1 MKKFHFE
8 AEIAFPKFSEVRDT
22 VKIPKRSDLMIGCN
36 IHKRRL
42 LELIIKEKIDGCIID
57 PFNQMTNDYSTV
69 GGRDDKYLEAVLG
82 EFDRFAN
89 LNQVFLSLW
98 RTRK

>member
-22 VKIPKRSDLMIGCN
+22 VKIPKRSDLMIGGN

-42 LELIIKEKIDGCIID
+42 LERWHRIYGKYYGLH
-57 PFNQMTNDYSTV
+57 Y
-69 GGRDDKYLEAVLG
+69 GGY
-82 EFDRFAN
+82 
-89 LNQVFLSLW
+89 
-98 RTRK
+98 TIP